1 MPRIAEARQ
10 PAEPTSAEQKD
21 RYQRILRAAS
31 KLGAEHGLERMQMN
45 DVAKEAGVAI
55 ATLYRYFPSKTDLFV
70 GVLHSQIQRLSSTPV
85 VSEQTGTRAGAVADV
100 FIAAG
105 RRMLERPQLA
115 TAMLQA
121 NNAAQLQGGRE
132 YTEANAAF
140 HRVLLDALGV
150 VDAGEED
157 FRMVRIAEQTWYGVL
172 VSVLNG
178 VITIDQADADIRLAA
193 RLLLGPRYDNGLD
206 TGASS

>member
-10 PAEPTSAEQKD
+10 PAEPTSDEQKD
-21 RYQRILRAAS
+21 RYRRILKATS
-31 KLGAEHGLERMQMN
+31 KLGAMHGLERMQMA

-70 GVLHSQIQRLSSTPV
+70 AVLHGQVNTLSASAVREPSSV
-85 VSEQTGTRAGAVADV
+85 GHAGAVADV
-100 FIAAG
+100 LIAAG
-105 RRMLERPQLA
+105 RRLLERPQLA

-150 VDAGEED
+150 DEPVDED
-157 FRMVRIAEQTWYGVL
+157 LRMVRIIEQTWYGVL
-172 VSVLNG
+172 ISVLNN
-178 VITIDQADADIRLAA
+178 VINLEQSEKDVRLAA
-193 RLLLGPRYDNGLD
+193 RLLLGPRYDEGK
-206 TGASS
+206 S

>member
-70 GVLHSQIQRLSSTPV
+70 GVLHSQIQRLSGTPV
-85 VSEQTGTRAGAVADV
+85 VSDRTGTRAGAVADV
-100 FIAAG
+100 LIAAG
-105 RRMLERPQLA
+105 RRMLQRPQLA

-140 HRVLLDALGV
+140 HRVLLDALEVGEA
-150 VDAGEED
+150 DEED

-178 VITIDQADADIRLAA
+178 VITIDQADADIRLAT
-193 RLLLGPRYDNGLD
+193 RLLLGPRYD
-206 TGASS
+206 ASEGEAR

>member
-10 PAEPTSAEQKD
+10 PAEPSSDEQKD
-21 RYQRILRAAS
+21 RYRRILKAAS
-31 KLGAEHGLERMQMN
+31 KLGAVHGLERMQMA

-70 GVLHSQIQRLSSTPV
+70 AVLHSQVDHLSVTAAQ
-85 VSEQTGTRAGAVADV
+85 VSGQDGHAGAVANV
-100 FIAAG
+100 LIAAG
-105 RRMLERPQLA
+105 RRLLERPHLA

-140 HRVLLDALGV
+140 HRVLLNALGV
-150 VDAGEED
+150 DEATDED
-157 FRMVRIAEQTWYGVL
+157 LRMVRIIEQTWYGVL

-178 VITIDQADADIRLAA
+178 VINREQAEEDVRLAA
-193 RLLLGPRYDNGLD
+193 RLLLGPRYDEGR
-206 TGASS
+206 TS